1 MRSFTLILLLLLS
14 SFASAAN
21 IRSTFVATGGT
32 VVVNSAPLTAPQEQV
47 LIDWMWAQYSP
58 KDTTPGSPT
67 FGQPLT
73 RNAANE
79 AEAYRNYAKA
89 IHAGTYAQARR
100 WKREQD
106 QAAIAEPVL
115 PAE

>member
-1 MRSFTLILLLLLS
+1 MRTGTLIVLLLLAL
-14 SFASAAN
+14 AAPAAN
-21 IRSTFVATGGT
+21 LRSTFVATSGN
-32 VVVNSAPLTAPQEQV
+32 VIVNSTNLTAPQEQV
-47 LIDWMWAQYSP
+47 LIDWIWAHYAP

-73 RNAANE
+73 RNTANE

-89 IHAGTYAQARR
+89 IHAGTYAQAKR

-106 QAAIAEPVL
+106 QAAVAEPSL